1 MALFTIIVPTVARK
15 VLPMIEFVDT
25 HTHLFCKEFD
35 EERRAVVERAL
46 EAGVTRLCL
55 PSINTETLPSL
66 LAMCDEFPGV
76 CFPMIGLHPTDVTPD
91 YKQHLQQMEALLKT
105 DSRFIAVGEVGL
117 DFYWSDEFRK
127 EQLDAFDVQV
137 EWAASVGKPLA
148 IHSRNAFRELAD
160 VMRKHRSKGL
170 SGVFH
175 CFSGSADE
183 AVELLSHEGFFLGIG
198 GVLTYKK
205 SPLPAVLAGVPL
217 ERIVLETDSPYL
229 PPVPFRGK
237 RNESAY
243 IPYIAAA
250 LAAVY
255 GCTVERVAELTTANA
270 KRLFGNL

>member
-66 LAMCDEFPGV
+66 LAMCDEFSGV

-137 EWAASVGKPLA
+137 EWAASAGKPLA

-183 AVELLSHEGFFLGIG
+183 AAELLSHEGFFLGIG

>member
-15 VLPMIEFVDT
+15 MLPMIEFVDT

-46 EAGVTRLCL
+46 EVGVTRLCL
-55 PSINTETLPSL
+55 PSINTETLSSL

-105 DSRFIAVGEVGL
+105 DSRFIAIGEVGL

-183 AVELLSHEGFFLGIG
+183 AAELLSHEGFFLGIG